1 MKSQSQLSFGFDYR
15 AAMGQ
20 EDFLI
25 APCNEEAVA
34 WIDAWPNWPAPA
46 LCVHGPP
53 GSGKTHLAQ
62 VWRARSDAVEATV
75 SAMRD
80 QTPGDLLAGK
90 TACIVDAAVLAGEAD
105 ERALLHLYNTVAERQ
120 GHLLL
125 TAVQP
130 PARTT
135 YRLDDLRSRLTAA
148 PAVAIG
154 APDEGLLGAVM
165 IKLFADRQLEVDQEV
180 ITYVVMRIERSFE
193 ALRRVVEI
201 VDRSALAARR
211 KVTVRLVREVLRDH
225 GLA

>member
-1 MKSQSQLSFGFDYR
+1 MNTQSQLSFGFDYR

-75 SAMRD
+75 AAMRNH
-80 QTPGDLLAGK
+80 TPGDLLAGK
-90 TACIVDAAVLAGEAD
+90 TACIVDAPILESEAD
-105 ERALLHLYNTVAERQ
+105 ERALLHLYNTIAERQ

-125 TAVQP
+125 TALQP
-130 PARTT
+130 PARST
-135 YRLDDLRSRLTAA
+135 YRLDDLRSRLAAA

-180 ITYVVMRIERSFE
+180 ITYLVMRIERSFE
-193 ALRRVVEI
+193 AMRRVVET
-201 VDRSALAARR
+201 VDRSALAKRR
-211 KVTVRLVREVLRDH
+211 KVTVRLVREVLRDN